1 MKTIRTLGLVL
12 ILAVFALFISLLFMG
27 QYKLTNQAFEDFR
40 TQKNIASPLFSETLK
55 NKVVDQEFSTPFFL
69 ANSIAKAVESA
80 NETHKKNKEWSMV
93 IWEKPH
99 SLAYQMV
106 KSSGTGFVVQNKIL
120 LWFLS
125 FGLAIFGA
133 LLFMLPAIQ
142 LKGPPGIKNNHIFHS
157 SATNRGWIAWFVFAF
172 LISFYLVLY
181 FRPSYMVNWIYLVDP
196 ISESL
201 SGNPASQWF
210 LYGFLYCII
219 MSVMAVR
226 MYIKYRHNK
235 YQVLRTTSV
244 LFFQIVFAFLIPEI
258 LVRFE
263 KPWYDFKN
271 AFPLDYDFFFRWN
284 LGYKSFKR
292 CERI

>member
-1 MKTIRTLGLVL
+1 
-12 ILAVFALFISLLFMG
+12 
-27 QYKLTNQAFEDFR
+27 
-40 TQKNIASPLFSETLK
+40 
-55 NKVVDQEFSTPFFL
+55 
-69 ANSIAKAVESA
+69 
-80 NETHKKNKEWSMV
+80 MV

-181 FRPSYMVNWIYLVDP
+181 FRPSYMVNWIYQ
-196 ISESL
+196 STASCL
-201 SGNPASQWF
+201 SG
-210 LYGFLYCII
+210 L
-219 MSVMAVR
+219 
-226 MYIKYRHNK
+226 
-235 YQVLRTTSV
+235 SV
-244 LFFQIVFAFLIPEI
+244 LTNGHHIYICISYVVECFNHFIARFAESQHESAIFRFEENCGWRNEI
-258 LVRFE
+258 LF
-263 KPWYDFKN
+263 WILDFV
-271 AFPLDYDFFFRWN
+271 N
-284 LGYKSFKR
+284 L
-292 CERI
+292 